1 MLAFLFFAAMVA
13 ASNYDTALGSTVFY
27 ECTSLIPL
35 IATFSESPYDY
46 TCYCRNPDALAT
58 LTGCFQA
65 VAGTR
70 KYGNSYVMTFC
81 GEVQMPVTPEQLS
94 GAYLNYTRNGL
105 DITKVQNYN
114 QSAMATTPV
123 QIPETYAR
131 LYRALYRQIKNSVF
145 FGAGALAYWGVVV
158 VMSALFNWT
167 TVYAP
172 QARKA
177 FNGRLFKCLRVHL
190 TMPAL
195 AGKRRA
201 ESFHALPL
209 VEWLL
214 PTRLETLTVGGFF
227 ALLVVL
233 CAVDEHYIP
242 APWRSAKETVGTL
255 VADRTGIIATML
267 TPLMVLFAGRNSVL
281 QLVTRW
287 KSTTMMVFHRWIA
300 RMVVLLA
307 LVHASCYTKV
317 LKLEMRYPSEFA
329 EDYLRYGVVA
339 LVCGGV
345 ICVQAL
351 LYFRRRWYDIF
362 LAVHIVLAIFWV
374 VGTWFHLSY
383 MGYSQM
389 MYAVFAVWAFDRAV
403 RLGRLCFFGFPTARV
418 TLVEDTLRVEI
429 PRPGHWKGIA
439 GGHVWVHFGLG
450 FHFWQCHPFT
460 FFESVNEKSTI
471 VCCCKVKGG
480 VTGALAKKLSAAPG
494 KSLSLRVAVEGPYG
508 EPSPVARHSNVLFVA
523 GGSGIPGIF
532 SEASALYQKNKQLI
546 QDGKQKVKLIW
557 IVRELRS
564 LAMFVSEMRALVNH
578 GIETTVF
585 VTRPEIHHG
594 EELERLFFTDSS
606 LEKEKAKETVEVVH
620 VVEKLQD
627 ELPHVEFVCGRPNM
641 RDIVNRE
648 VEEAVESMA
657 VVTCGHPL
665 LVDDLR
671 AIVIDQVKKETK
683 RVDFYEQLQVW
694 A

>member
-1 MLAFLFFAAMVA
+1 MLAFLFFAAIAA

-27 ECTSLIPL
+27 ECTSLVPL

-70 KYGNSYVMTFC
+70 KYGNAYVLGFC
-81 GEVQMPVTPEQLS
+81 GESQMPVTPEQLN
-94 GAYLNYTRNGL
+94 GAYLNYTKHGL
-105 DITKVQNYN
+105 DITRVQNYN
-114 QSAMATTPV
+114 QSAMATRPV
-123 QIPETYAR
+123 KIPEAYAR

-158 VMSALFNWT
+158 VISALFNWA

-172 QARKA
+172 QARNA
-177 FNGRLFKCLRVHL
+177 FNGRLFKFLRVNL

-195 AGKRRA
+195 AGKRRT

-227 ALLVVL
+227 ALLVIL

-242 APWRSAKETVGTL
+242 APWRSAKETVNTL

-281 QLVTRW
+281 QLVTLW

-339 LVCGGV
+339 LVCGGI

-362 LAVHIVLAIFWV
+362 LAVHIVLAVFWV

-383 MGYSQM
+383 MGYSG
-389 MYAVFAVWAFDRAV
+389 DV
-403 RLGRLCFFGFPTARV
+403 RCFCRRLTGR
-418 TLVEDTLRVEI
+418 
-429 PRPGHWKGIA
+429 
-439 GGHVWVHFGLG
+439 
-450 FHFWQCHPFT
+450 
-460 FFESVNEKSTI
+460 
-471 VCCCKVKGG
+471 
-480 VTGALAKKLSAAPG
+480 
-494 KSLSLRVAVEGPYG
+494 
-508 EPSPVARHSNVLFVA
+508 
-523 GGSGIPGIF
+523 
-532 SEASALYQKNKQLI
+532 
-546 QDGKQKVKLIW
+546 
-557 IVRELRS
+557 
-564 LAMFVSEMRALVNH
+564 
-578 GIETTVF
+578 
-585 VTRPEIHHG
+585 
-594 EELERLFFTDSS
+594 
-606 LEKEKAKETVEVVH
+606 
-620 VVEKLQD
+620 
-627 ELPHVEFVCGRPNM
+627 
-641 RDIVNRE
+641 
-648 VEEAVESMA
+648 
-657 VVTCGHPL
+657 
-665 LVDDLR
+665 
-671 AIVIDQVKKETK
+671 
-683 RVDFYEQLQVW
+683 
-694 A
+694 